1 MQLQMTTGSK
11 IQQEHSDIVKHT
23 CHHLGL
29 SRLRLDSVN
38 LHGVQR
44 ERDETADAHP
54 KKEM

>member
-1 MQLQMTTGSK
+1 MQLQMATGSK
-11 IQQEHSDIVKHT
+11 TQEEHRDIVKHT